1 MNQTAQRMYPGR
13 PTAAGRDRQGI
24 GLRRT
29 VTCLLAALM
38 ATSTE
43 AMPDD
48 KPVQPTV
55 QPGRGSAQVMA
66 PPGLYPYYLVPIF
79 PFLWPAP
86 PAVLSQPQPYTLVI
100 WLPSQPPLPAAP
112 ATAWPVAPPQPPA
125 EVPEPGPQSAPSM
138 AAQAPSTVSTSAP
151 AAPPE
156 AVPPPAV
163 AVAPTPGATPS
174 THDVAAPPETPRVV
188 APARK
193 PPAAKPAVTP
203 QPAAAAK
210 PTKRKLC
217 WREGR
222 LDVCK

>member
-1 MNQTAQRMYPGR
+1 MNQTARRMYPGR
-13 PTAAGRDRQGI
+13 PPAAGRDRQGI

-66 PPGLYPYYLVPIF
+66 PPDLYPYYLVPIF

-86 PAVLSQPQPYTLVI
+86 PAVLSQPQPHTLVI
-100 WLPSQPPLPAAP
+100 WLPFQPPLPAVP
-112 ATAWPVAPPQPPA
+112 ATAWLAAPPQPPA
-125 EVPEPGPQSAPSM
+125 EVPEPGPQPAPSM
-138 AAQAPSTVSTSAP
+138 LAQAPSTESTSAP
-151 AAPPE
+151 ATAPE
-156 AVPPPAV
+156 AVSPSAV
-163 AVAPTPGATPS
+163 AIAPTPGATPS
-174 THDVAAPPETPRVV
+174 THGVAALPEALRVV
-188 APARK
+188 VPARK
-193 PPAAKPAVTP
+193 PQAAKPAVTP
-203 QPAAAAK
+203 QRAAAAK
-210 PTKRKLC
+210 PSKRKLC